1 MLLSCVLFTAQA
13 LGQLAEQ
20 PARFEFPTHL
30 ALKSLDWDT
39 RQGDPPITG
48 SLRLNRRSA
57 LRAGYW
63 FVQTDPHQFHAVR
76 RWIGEQGG
84 VVFDYLPHNAFEA
97 RLSEELVHQLK
108 GHLPALYPV
117 HPAWKLD
124 PQIGLYQTALEDADG
139 KWLVAVELWPDR
151 NFNDEEQRFHEAGAE
166 ILEHVASGRYAR
178 VLLRVA
184 REDLASIAR
193 IAAVKWIE
201 ESAPAVFR
209 NDEARWILQTN
220 QTNQMRLWAR
230 GITGAGVTI
239 GHIDGRL
246 FLDSCYFDDPSGV
259 SPGPNHRKVKWMSA
273 GVGGNSHGTH
283 TAGTAV
289 GDRRP
294 FGGSSGSGMAPDAW
308 LVHESEL
315 PNSANFLAK
324 LANAHSHGARIHTN
338 SWGNDF
344 STSYDNWTRDIDAYS
359 HDNED
364 GLVIFAVTN
373 KTLLR
378 NPENAKSSLS
388 VGATEVSNPDLHASG
403 GMGPTDDGRLKP
415 EIMAPGCDLVS
426 AASGANCMTI
436 AMCGTSMAA
445 PVIAGGAAMLKQY
458 FEEGRFPSGLPNPSH
473 SITPSGSLL
482 RACMANSGVDLQSEM
497 GFPGYR
503 EGWGRALLDD
513 VVYFPGDAVK
523 FRMVDIP
530 HAQGVSHQ
538 QTRARRL
545 NIPAGS
551 SMLRITMAYADEPGS
566 AFANLPVV
574 NDLSLIALDP
584 NGVRYGGNIINTFT
598 GASFPDTTAK
608 DHLNS
613 LEVILVPNPAPG
625 RWTIKV
631 EGTDVLVGPQGFA
644 VVATF

>member
-1 MLLSCVLFTAQA
+1 MLLSCTLFAAQA
-13 LGQLAEQ
+13 FGQLAEQ
-20 PARFEFPTHL
+20 PARFELPTQMV
-30 ALKSLDWDT
+30 LKSLAWDT
-39 RQGDPPITG
+39 RQGNPPIPG
-48 SLRLNRRSA
+48 GLSLNRQSG

-63 FVQTDPHQFHAVR
+63 FVQTDPHQFHQVR
-76 RWIGEQGG
+76 RWIGDHGG

-97 RLSEELVHQLK
+97 RLPEELVHQLQ
-108 GHLPALYPV
+108 GQLPALYPV

-124 PQIGLYQTALEDADG
+124 PRIGLYQTVRENTDG
-139 KWLVAVELWPDR
+139 KWLIAVELWPDR
-151 NFNDEEQRFHEAGAE
+151 IFEEEEKSLRQAGAE
-166 ILEHVASGRYAR
+166 ILEHHASGRYSR
-178 VLLRVA
+178 VLIRVA
-184 REDLASIAR
+184 QENLASIAYMP
-193 IAAVKWIE
+193 AVKWME
-201 ESAPAVFR
+201 ESAPATYR

-220 QTNQMRLWAR
+220 QTNQTRLWSK
-230 GITGAGVTI
+230 GITGAGVTV

-246 FLDSCYFDDPSGV
+246 FLDSCFFDDPSGV

-273 GVGGNSHGTH
+273 GVGGNAHGTH

-289 GDRRP
+289 GDSRP

-308 LVHESEL
+308 LVHESDL

-324 LANAHSHGARIHTN
+324 LDNAHGHGARIHTN
-338 SWGNDF
+338 SWGNDY

-373 KTLLR
+373 KNLLK

-388 VGATEVSNPDLHASG
+388 VGATEVSNPDLHATG

-415 EIMAPGCDLVS
+415 EIMATGCDLLS
-426 AASGANCMTI
+426 AASGANCLTI
-436 AMCGTSMAA
+436 SMCGTSMAA

-458 FEEGRFPSGLPNPSH
+458 FEEGRFPSGRPNPSL
-473 SITPSGSLL
+473 SFTPSGSLL
-482 RACMANSGVDLQSEM
+482 RACMANSGVDLQSEL

-513 VVYFPGDAVK
+513 VLYFPGDSAK

-530 HAQGVSHQ
+530 HAQGVNHQ
-538 QTRARRL
+538 QTRSRRL

-551 SMLRITMAYADEPGS
+551 PMLRITMAYADEPGS
-566 AFANLPVV
+566 AFASLPVV
-574 NDLSLIALDP
+574 NDLSLIAVDP

-598 GASFPDTTAK
+598 GTSFSGTSAK

-613 LEVILVPNPAPG
+613 LEVILVPSPSPG
-625 RWTIKV
+625 PWTIKV